1 MAPYSDIDNYGL
13 ILIVS
18 EHGFVS
24 FNCLSDIH
32 INIKAAVYLLNRG
45 SWCISLGIQYFVC
58 YDIMGTNFEAILL
71 SEDSTVA
78 VVHAVSRA
86 WDVDDKE
93 ADQEV
98 ADSKDQRH
106 PKHPPS
112 SCQIHEDLNQQ
123 ILSLNLPENFSGPS

>member
-1 MAPYSDIDNYGL
+1 MGL
-13 ILIVS
+13 SPSIA
-18 EHGFVS
+18 
-24 FNCLSDIH
+24 DIH

-45 SWCISLGIQYFVC
+45 SSCISLGIQYFVC
-58 YDIMGTNFEAILL
+58 YDIVGTNFEAILL

-78 VVHAVSRA
+78 VVHAVLRA

>member
-1 MAPYSDIDNYGL
+1 
-13 ILIVS
+13 
-18 EHGFVS
+18 
-24 FNCLSDIH
+24 
-32 INIKAAVYLLNRG
+32 
-45 SWCISLGIQYFVC
+45 
-58 YDIMGTNFEAILL
+58 MGTNFEAILL

-123 ILSLNLPENFSGPS
+123 ILSLNLPENLDLTVTGVRNTCAVIANHLNYLK